1 VEADLD
7 VDVTHTDAQAVV
19 RLIGD
24 LDPATASQLRTEF
37 IDLVGHGVRTVT
49 VDLGGL
55 DFIDST
61 GLGVLVGGLKRLRE
75 HGGDLALRS
84 PSASALKV
92 FEITG
97 LTKLFAIS

>member
-7 VDVTHTDAQAVV
+7 VDVTQADAQAVV

-24 LDPATASQLRTEF
+24 LDLATASRLRTEF
-37 IDLVGHGVRTVT
+37 IDLVGHGVRTIT

>member
-7 VDVTHTDAQAVV
+7 VDITHADAQAVV
-19 RLIGD
+19 RRIGD

-37 IDLVGHGVRTVT
+37 IDLVGQGVRTVT

-55 DFIDST
+55 HFIDST
-61 GLGVLVGGLKRLRE
+61 GPGVLVGGLKRLRE
-75 HGGDLALRS
+75 HGDDLALRS